1 MDTSPESRLVYGSD
15 RGECVVDGVGVFG
28 DCEAR
33 WEEGERE
40 CLGRGR
46 RDLERGRG

>member
-1 MDTSPESRLVYGSD
+1 MDTNSESRAVYDSD

-33 WEEGERE
+33 KRK
-40 CLGRGR
+40 R
-46 RDLERGRG
+46 